1 MPPMDIDHL
10 TQLAPVCA
18 PHVATNT
25 LLAIVRVES
34 GLDPLVIGVNGAGG
48 GPVRSATPEAAAARA
63 AALLAAGRSID
74 LGLGQINARNLPRLG
89 LTLRAAFEPCQNLAA
104 AAQVLQWGYARAA
117 PGPARARLTTAL
129 SYYNTGH
136 PRRGVDN
143 GYVARVHAAASRLTE
158 SVAAPASRPA
168 PSDAPPAWDVFA
180 RARQQKAQAL
190 IFEEERES

>member
-1 MPPMDIDHL
+1 MPPMHIDHL
-10 TQLAPVCA
+10 AQMAPACA
-18 PHVATNT
+18 PQVAPAT

-34 GLDPLVIGVNGAGG
+34 GFDPLVIGVNGAGG
-48 GPVRSATPEAAAARA
+48 GPVRSRTPEAAAARA
-63 AALLAAGRSID
+63 AALLAAGRNID

-89 LTLRAAFEPCQNLAA
+89 LSLRAAFDPCQNLAA

-117 PGPARARLTTAL
+117 SHPGPARLTAAL

-143 GYVARVHAAASRLTE
+143 GYVAKVHAAASGLRG
-158 SVAAPASRPA
+158 SVAEPASPA
-168 PSDAPPAWDVFA
+168 APPDAPPAWDVFA

-190 IFEEERES
+190 IFEGEATS